1 MLEFLAHL
9 QKKKRDDTRFKSIT
23 IKALTLTKGAALEMA
38 PLTPGPWEWEANQR
52 TSRNEQAAR
61 LTNLTLALTRSL
73 SLTLALTRNLSLRL
87 RLRLSLA
94 LALRLTSRT
103 RGQA

>member
-1 MLEFLAHL
+1 M
-9 QKKKRDDTRFKSIT
+9 
-23 IKALTLTKGAALEMA
+23 EMA

-87 RLRLSLA
+87 RLRLRLSLA
-94 LALRLTSRT
+94 LALSPACARSLRAHTPPSSAT
-103 RGQA
+103 QEYPG